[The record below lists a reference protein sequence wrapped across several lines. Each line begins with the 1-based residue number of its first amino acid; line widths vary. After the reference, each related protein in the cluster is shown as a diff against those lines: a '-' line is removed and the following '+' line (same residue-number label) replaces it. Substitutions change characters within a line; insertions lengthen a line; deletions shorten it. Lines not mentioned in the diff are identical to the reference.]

1 MLVAAQSL
9 HAKTLS
15 FSDLTAFPQTA
26 IVNDSVMGGVSD
38 SSLMAEGDFNRFSGR
53 VRLENNGGFASVRFL
68 VAEQLPNSN
77 NVSLRVKGDGKQYQ
91 LRFRM
96 GGAWQGVAYS
106 VNFQTMDETWQT
118 FDFYVSDFLPVWR
131 GRIVN
136 NAPKLAIE
144 NVQQVSVFIADKQVG
159 SFSVLLDSVSFF
171 GNS

>member
-1 MLVAAQSL
+1 MLAAVHSL
-9 HAKTLS
+9 HATSLS
-15 FSDLTAFPQTA
+15 FSDLTAFPQAA
-26 IVNDSVMGGVSD
+26 IVNDSVMGGVSN

-77 NVSLRVKGDGKQYQ
+77 KVSLRVKGDGKQCQ

-159 SFSVLLDSVSFF
+159 SFSVLLDSVSFL